1 MGGGIMSGVSS
12 DEIDDLLEQ
21 IGQLQAEN
29 DELRHGTEELE
40 RARSQLKDLK
50 KAKKLLVGEVKNLRA
65 KNQALEVAT
74 SRRKSMEQ
82 AAMLNMASIASPRRE
97 RSVSPMPPS
106 KSPRHGT
113 KDGAA
118 SKRISFREID

>member
-82 AAMLNMASIASPRRE
+82 AAMLNMASIASPRH
-97 RSVSPMPPS
+97 SPNP
-106 KSPRHGT
+106 SPRHPGT
-113 KDGAA
+113 AERF
-118 SKRISFREID
+118 SKE